1 MDTKNKNNIKNNIKN
16 NNDINVDKI
25 TELIIPNDLISK
37 LPITPEIKNNV
48 NNLRLEIKKILNKK
62 SDKKILIVGPCSI
75 HNVGEAK
82 EYANMLS
89 ELSKKVSD
97 KLLIVMRVYFEKPRT
112 TVGWKG
118 LINDPL
124 LNNTFEVNNGLYI
137 ARELLLYIS
146 NLGLATGCE
155 ILDTITPQY
164 ISDLVSW
171 GAIGARTTES
181 QVHRQLVSGLS
192 MPVGFK
198 NTTTGDYKVAIDA
211 IISAKHPH
219 CFFGITGEG
228 RAAIVKT
235 NGNNTGHII
244 LRGSNIRPNY
254 NWDNILEI
262 EQVYNN
268 IINNI
273 KNDLNPEQ
281 KSELL
286 EKQDIEQENSLE
298 NNIFDYLNIIIDC
311 SHGNSGKDYR
321 NQHEVWNYCIDN
333 YIVSKS
339 STVIGYM
346 LESNINAG
354 KQTLTTPD
362 DLKYGISI
370 TDSCICFKETEELIL
385 NMYSKL

>member
-1 MDTKNKNNIKNNIKN
+1 
-16 NNDINVDKI
+16 
-25 TELIIPNDLISK
+25 
-37 LPITPEIKNNV
+37 
-48 NNLRLEIKKILNKK
+48 
-62 SDKKILIVGPCSI
+62 
-75 HNVGEAK
+75 
-82 EYANMLS
+82 
-89 ELSKKVSD
+89 
-97 KLLIVMRVYFEKPRT
+97 
-112 TVGWKG
+112 
-118 LINDPL
+118 
-124 LNNTFEVNNGLYI
+124 
-137 ARELLLYIS
+137 LLYIS